1 MFSWFNKW
9 FANKCRQAWKEAS
22 WNIEVE
28 DDKYAINTKT
38 ASVGLSRGRILDQ
51 RGMNF
56 TIYPANGGYV
66 MEYSKYDERTD
77 RHNQTLHIIP
87 SEQELGQG
95 IAHVITYEM
104 LKN

>member
-1 MFSWFNKW
+1 MFSLFNKW
-9 FANKCRQAWKEAS
+9 FANKCRQAWEDSQKQP
-22 WNIEVE
+22 EVE
-28 DDKYAINTKT
+28 AVNHAINSKT
-38 ASVGLSRGRILDQ
+38 VGIGISRGRILDH
-51 RGMNF
+51 RGMSF
-56 TIYPANGGYV
+56 TIYNANGGYV

-87 SEQELGQG
+87 SEQDLGQG